1 MPIHDMGRSGQAL
14 GGSQDAHGTD
24 LNGWLVRQGWANSNR
39 QEQWMSELSLE
50 MSEKFSDEA
59 DGIQAELSNHLDVSE
74 PNVWFHMGDPP
85 SYVQLLGDA
94 MAWLPLSAPATVYLT
109 TLAKRAAE
117 ATWDKIVNRNEVK
130 PLADVAT
137 TLATAAARVDGEVII
152 AVGLDIPDDT
162 SGTSISIKS
171 SDPEEVA
178 RVLAYFIVHV
188 EQLSKAMQAEVA
200 AGREPHREAIIE
212 LQDDESLLV
221 RWQTANGRAQEIKIP
236 RTRS

>member
-1 MPIHDMGRSGQAL
+1 
-14 GGSQDAHGTD
+14 
-24 LNGWLVRQGWANSNR
+24 
-39 QEQWMSELSLE
+39 MSELYLE

-59 DGIQAELSNHLDVSE
+59 DGIQAELSTHLDVGE
-74 PNVWFHMGDPP
+74 PNVWFHAWADPNPP

-94 MAWLPLSAPATVYLT
+94 MAWLPLYAAAAAYLT

-137 TLATAAARVDGEVII
+137 TLATAAACVDGEVII

-171 SDPEEVA
+171 SDPEAVA
-178 RVLAYFIVHV
+178 RVLAYFVVHV

-200 AGREPHREAIIE
+200 AGREPHGEAIIE
-212 LQDDESLLV
+212 LQDDESLVV
-221 RWQTANGRAQEIKIP
+221 RWKTQDGRAHELQIP
-236 RTRS
+236 HTK